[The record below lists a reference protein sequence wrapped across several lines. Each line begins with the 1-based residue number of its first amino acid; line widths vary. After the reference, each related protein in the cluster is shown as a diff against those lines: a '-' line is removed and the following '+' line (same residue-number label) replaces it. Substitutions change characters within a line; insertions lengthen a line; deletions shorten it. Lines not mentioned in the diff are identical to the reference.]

1 MLPSYMTGGKK
12 SPNGYADLRN
22 RNKWPCSLVYWRRLF
37 ILPRNDVLHSIAFIV
52 GLNDRRRRGP
62 RRSRA
67 IEAIDAHRAAQYRGA
82 SFLVRCEAAPS
93 YLLPRSGKTIAQIT
107 LSPNATI
114 ALEKSHIRATA
125 PGTRAG
131 ITTVSPRAHF
141 RISSEAFASL
151 SRKPA
156 DTGRQ

>member
-1 MLPSYMTGGKK
+1 MPSKIGPTL
-12 SPNGYADLRN
+12 N
-22 RNKWPCSLVYWRRLF
+22 
-37 ILPRNDVLHSIAFIV
+37 IQSII
-52 GLNDRRRRGP
+52 P
-62 RRSRA
+62 
-67 IEAIDAHRAAQYRGA
+67 E
-82 SFLVRCEAAPS
+82 SFAAPTAVSKIGGSAGATSNLLVGCSIWAFGPKQRPIDS
-93 YLLPRSGKTIAQIT
+93 YLLPRSGKTMAQIT
-107 LSPNATI
+107 LSPNETM

-125 PGTRAG
+125 PGIREG